1 MKNFKTH
8 IYVFRPSIFR
18 VGAVFAQEKDKS
30 LPLANEEYAD
40 NKFVDAE
47 ANYRVSNSKF
57 PNRTV
62 ASYNLGNAIY
72 KQNQASEAKFAYAE
86 AIKILNQDLK
96 T

>member
-1 MKNFKTH
+1 L
-8 IYVFRPSIFR
+8 
-18 VGAVFAQEKDKS
+18 GAFLQRK

-57 PNRTV
+57 QIEQLHLT
-62 ASYNLGNAIY
+62 
-72 KQNQASEAKFAYAE
+72 
-86 AIKILNQDLK
+86 